1 MVVRMGATNERP
13 DRRERASL
21 VLVVED
27 DADFRE
33 MVRRTLVGAGYSV
46 TEAADGAEALQYL
59 VAAGAPEPSVIVLD
73 VQMPNMSGPELMKVM
88 KSYHRLQRIPVILT
102 SGRAQSADIGTD
114 TTWLAKPFEAARLIE
129 LVRQMCAT
137 SRRRAGSMPD

>member
-1 MVVRMGATNERP
+1 MGATNECGKRK
-13 DRRERASL
+13 RASL

-33 MVRRTLVGAGYSV
+33 MVRLTLAGAGYRV

-73 VQMPNMSGPELMKVM
+73 VQMPNMSGPELMKVL
-88 KSYHRLQRIPVILT
+88 KSYHRLRRIPVILT
-102 SGRAQSADIGTD
+102 SSRAHSADLGKD
-114 TTWLAKPFEAARLIE
+114 TTWLPKPFEAARLIE
-129 LVRQMCAT
+129 LVRQ
-137 SRRRAGSMPD
+137 RADNMPD

>member
-1 MVVRMGATNERP
+1 MGATNERP
-13 DRRERASL
+13 GKRKRASL

-33 MVRRTLVGAGYSV
+33 MVRLTLAGAGYMV
-46 TEAADGAEALQYL
+46 TEAADGAEALRYL
-59 VAAGAPEPSVIVLD
+59 VEAGAPEPSVIVLD

-88 KSYHRLQRIPVILT
+88 NSYYRLRQIPVILT
-102 SGRAQSADIGTD
+102 SARAHSVDIGTD
-114 TTWLAKPFEAARLIE
+114 TIWLPKPFEAARLIE

-137 SRRRAGSMPD
+137 RTLRAGKMPD